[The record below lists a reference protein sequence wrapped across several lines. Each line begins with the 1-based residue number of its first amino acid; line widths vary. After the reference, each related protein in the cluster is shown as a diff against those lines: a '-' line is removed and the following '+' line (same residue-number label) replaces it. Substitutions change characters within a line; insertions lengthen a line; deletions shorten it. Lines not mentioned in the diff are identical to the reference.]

1 MAVRA
6 RTLAGALVGVQL
18 VAVLTGTHV
27 AASCVETRVL
37 AAGVQTRYRAVA
49 LIHVDARPTVTGQRV
64 ADRTRAHERA
74 GRVAALELAHR
85 LAAGTLVDVDALAL
99 PLRAVHLVAGVAQT
113 PVRAE
118 SVDAAA
124 VLARARHQTTLVQ
137 VWTQTAPPT
146 SRCLFIDHQPRSN
159 IVNQSVAHSH
169 SGHCPYDIAT
179 VVVGNINLS
188 VKVTRGRKGTGANK
202 REFSKKCLTDSYD
215 NVNFG
220 NRSVIISSNTEHQ
233 GGGCINDL
241 MADKFTDKM
250 VQFIVNTC
258 HI

>member
-1 MAVRA
+1 M
-6 RTLAGALVGVQL
+6 
-18 VAVLTGTHV
+18 
-27 AASCVETRVL
+27 L
-37 AAGVQTRYRAVA
+37 AAGVQTRHRAVT
-49 LIHVDARPTVTGQRV
+49 LVHVDARPTVTGQPV

-146 SRCLFIDHQPRSN
+146 SRCSFIDHQPRHN
-159 IVNQSVAHSH
+159 VENHPATLSH
-169 SGHCPYDIAT
+169 SGHCLHVIAI
-179 VVVGNINLS
+179 VMVSNINLA
-188 VKVTRGRKGTGANK
+188 VEVTQGRKGTG
-202 REFSKKCLTDSYD
+202 
-215 NVNFG
+215 VN
-220 NRSVIISSNTEHQ
+220 
-233 GGGCINDL
+233 
-241 MADKFTDKM
+241 
-250 VQFIVNTC
+250 
-258 HI
+258 